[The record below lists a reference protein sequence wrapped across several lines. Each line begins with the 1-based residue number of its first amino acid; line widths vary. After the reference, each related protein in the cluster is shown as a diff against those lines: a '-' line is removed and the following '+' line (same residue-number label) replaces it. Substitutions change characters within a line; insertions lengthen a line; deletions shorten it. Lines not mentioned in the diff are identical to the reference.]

1 MRGRLQGG
9 PLRNHP
15 ARSGT
20 HVGVRLFV
28 AITPSAAALDELDTA
43 LAPLRA
49 GWPGLHWTSP
59 QSWHVTLAFLGEVE
73 EQVAARLAVRLERAA
88 GRYPGLDLVTAGGGA
103 FPSVPRGRVLWTGIR
118 GDQARLREIAASV
131 AAGARRA
138 GAPSPDEG
146 RRYRPHITLA
156 RARET
161 VNLRPLVDVLASHT
175 GPAWPADRI
184 HLIRSHQSEQLGEQ
198 NWYESIGSWPL
209 RARGPD
215 PAPSR

>member
-1 MRGRLQGG
+1 
-9 PLRNHP
+9 
-15 ARSGT
+15 
-20 HVGVRLFV
+20 VRLFV
-28 AITPSAAALDELDTA
+28 AITPSAAALDELDVA
-43 LAPLRA
+43 IAPLRA
-49 GWPGLHWTSP
+49 GWPGLNWTRP

-73 EQVAARLAVRLERAA
+73 DRVAARLAERLERAA

-103 FPSVPRGRVLWTGIR
+103 FPSVPRGRVLWTGIH
-118 GDQARLREIAASV
+118 GDQSRLREIADSV

-156 RARET
+156 RSRDT

-184 HLIRSHQSEQLGEQ
+184 HLIRSHQGEHAGEQ
-198 NWYESIGSWPL
+198 NWYESIGSWPFS
-209 RARGPD
+209 ARGAD
-215 PAPSR
+215 PGPQPVAGPRA